1 MTPARR
7 KALLGMECDERCD
20 HHLEVRR
27 RRLWKI
33 DKSEAE
39 RKAERE
45 AVEAEQEEKDRLKR
59 LKRLERD
66 EVDRLREQQQ
76 RAA

>member
-1 MTPARR
+1 MKDAIITWKYAV
-7 KALLGMECDERCD
+7 A
-20 HHLEVRR
+20 
-27 RRLWKI
+27 LWKI
-33 DKSEAE
+33 DKSEAD

-66 EVDRLREQQQ
+66 GVDRLREQQQ